1 MHREPRSFHK
11 STKPRFVNVCVWLFC
26 KVNTLKCFYLLLD
39 PSSSFL
45 RGTDGRR
52 VGGRRGR
59 FGRPARGFGQP
70 GMRGGGRPVVWPSQ
84 PWPARATPGPWAR
97 PAEAAGGPA
106 AAAGN
111 AGGGV
116 LCREQ
121 GGEGE
126 RGREGSEKLGRPL
139 WRALRYGRRQ
149 AHASMEWG
157 KLSHGCHAHGHAS
170 PIEAIRRTGGVRRS
184 VRRGARFWAR
194 SGPNQLL
201 GQKRSLLYTACS
213 TFLI

>member
-1 MHREPRSFHK
+1 MNHSR
-11 STKPRFVNVCVWLFC
+11 
-26 KVNTLKCFYLLLD
+26 
-39 PSSSFL
+39 
-45 RGTDGRR
+45 
-52 VGGRRGR
+52 GGRRSR
-59 FGRPARGFGQP
+59 FGRPARAFGQP
-70 GMRGGGRPVVWPSQ
+70 GTRGGRPTGGAAGPAMASQ
-84 PWPARATPGPWAR
+84 SHARPWAR
-97 PAEAAGGPA
+97 PAEAVGGPA

-157 KLSHGCHAHGHAS
+157 KLSHGCHAHGHAP
-170 PIEAIRRTGGVRRS
+170 PIEAIQRTGGVCRS
-184 VRRGARFWAR
+184 VRRGACFWAR

-201 GQKRSLLYTACS
+201 GQKQSFLYTACS

>member
-1 MHREPRSFHK
+1 MASSADRRGASASQGGEGEAGQWCGRASRGQLEPRFALGSAG
-11 STKPRFVNVCVWLFC
+11 
-26 KVNTLKCFYLLLD
+26 
-39 PSSSFL
+39 
-45 RGTDGRR
+45 RGCRR
-52 VGGRRGR
+52 
-59 FGRPARGFGQP
+59 
-70 GMRGGGRPVVWPSQ
+70 
-84 PWPARATPGPWAR
+84 
-97 PAEAAGGPA
+97 AGC
-106 AAAGN
+106 
-111 AGGGV
+111 GV

-201 GQKRSLLYTACS
+201 GQK
-213 TFLI
+213 